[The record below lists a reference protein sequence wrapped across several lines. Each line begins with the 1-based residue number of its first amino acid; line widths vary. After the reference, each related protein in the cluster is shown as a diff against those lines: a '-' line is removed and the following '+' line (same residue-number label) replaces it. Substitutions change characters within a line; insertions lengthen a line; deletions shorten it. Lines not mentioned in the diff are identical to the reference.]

1 MPKVGQNMA
10 LQASPAARDLICLHC
25 SFNCSFCLTF
35 FRCKKCCVSTTV
47 SMIIYLWFDG
57 VLNGL
62 SLMTW
67 FQLDATFTDSMISP
81 GYAFYWWHVISVGY
95 DLYWWYGFTLMWL
108 SLRMWFYLDMTL
120 TDDMWVHPNMTLRGD
135 LWLDGFCFT
144 LIWPPEVTCHFMH
157 LNSFFKSLTKDQ
169 DSWVGVN
176 HKVSVSPAPFF
187 NGAVCYMDWSTYL
200 PHVLVQFSLVQ

>member
-1 MPKVGQNMA
+1 MGFWMDFHWWHDFTWMQ
-10 LQASPAARDLICLHC
+10 LLLIA
-25 SFNCSFCLTF
+25 
-35 FRCKKCCVSTTV
+35 
-47 SMIIYLWFDG
+47 WFH
-57 VLNGL
+57 
-62 SLMTW
+62 
-67 FQLDATFTDSMISP
+67 LDMLFTDD
-81 GYAFYWWHVISVGY
+81 VISVGY

-169 DSWVGVN
+169 DSWLDVN